1 MARKKQYELIRSA
14 RRTLSVEVRVDGMV
28 IVRAPKKCPQS
39 EIDRFL
45 KERQDW
51 IREKLLLMEA
61 RQRDAEKVQPL
72 SEEEQ
77 KLSKETA
84 REALEQKLRYYAP
97 KMGVTYGRISVKDQK
112 TRWGSC
118 SSEGNLNFNW
128 RLIMAP
134 PGVMDYVVVHELAHR
149 KEMNHSRNFWKVVEE
164 IMPDYQKYRKWLKE
178 NGNIL
183 HRY

>member
-1 MARKKQYELIRSA
+1 MARQKQYELIRSA
-14 RRTLSVEVRVDGMV
+14 RRTLSVEVRLDGTV

-39 EIDRFL
+39 EINRFL

-51 IREKLLLMEA
+51 IQEKLLLMKA
-61 RQRDAEKVQPL
+61 RQRDAEKVQSL

-97 KMGVTYGRISVKDQK
+97 KMGVTYGRVSVRDQK

-149 KEMNHSRNFWKVVEE
+149 KEMNHSKAFWNEVEKV
-164 IMPDYQKYRKWLKE
+164 IPDYKRWVKWLKE
-178 NGNIL
+178 EGRGII
-183 HRY
+183 

>member
-14 RRTLSVEVRVDGMV
+14 RRTLSVEVRVDGTV

-51 IREKLLLMEA
+51 IREKLLLMKA

-72 SEEEQ
+72 SEEERN
-77 KLSKETA
+77 LSREAA
-84 REALEQKLRYYAP
+84 REAIGQKLWYYASR
-97 KMGVTYGRISVKDQK
+97 MGVTYGRVSIRDQK

-118 SSEGNLNFNW
+118 SAEGNLNFNW

-164 IMPDYQKYRKWLKE
+164 AMPDYRKYKAWLKE

-183 HRY
+183 HQY